1 MAENKSEQSPN
12 EENAQGKGL
21 PEDVKGN
28 EFYELIKIAF
38 WAVLLATIIRS
49 FLYEPFNIPSSSMKP
64 TLLIG
69 DYLFVSKPSYGY
81 SKYSFPFSP
90 DIIEG
95 RIWGDDKPQRGDVI
109 VFRNP
114 QQTNIDYIKR
124 VVAMPGETVQ
134 MQQGRLYI
142 NDELVKRDFV
152 KRLDVDESGAKV
164 EMLLYKETLPGGTEH
179 FIYEETDNGAL
190 DNTGKFTVPEGHYFM
205 MGDNRDNSQDS
216 RVTQSVG
223 PVPLE
228 NMIGKAN
235 IVFFSTN
242 GTAHLWEIWKW
253 PFATRF
259 SRLFSNIHAEIDENS
274 ADKVKGL

>member
-1 MAENKSEQSPN
+1 M
-12 EENAQGKGL
+12 
-21 PEDVKGN
+21 
-28 EFYELIKIAF
+28 
-38 WAVLLATIIRS
+38 T
-49 FLYEPFNIPSSSMKP
+49 SSSMKP

-90 DIIEG
+90 DLIQG
-95 RIWGDDKPQRGDVI
+95 RIWGDDKPKRGDVA

-124 VVAMPGETVQ
+124 VVALPGETVQ

-142 NDELVKRDFV
+142 NDKIVQRDFI
-152 KRLDVDESGAKV
+152 KRLEVDENGAKV
-164 EMLLYKETLPGGTEH
+164 EMLLYKEILPGGTSH
-179 FIYEETDNGAL
+179 FIYEETDSGAL

-216 RVTQSVG
+216 RVMQSVG

-242 GTAHLWEIWKW
+242 GSAHLWEVWKW

-259 SRLFSNIHAEIDENS
+259 SRLFGNIHGEIDDKS